1 MKFLRFNYQLIWEQ
15 QDESACINFPQ
26 ELTET
31 ELSPFIISNTIRH
44 PRYRDLSSFNKNHFE
59 LINFDHS
66 FLVEHSEISDSRP
79 YTTSHILFETPLEEH
94 NPTINQKPQQFNIV
108 PYRQQDT
115 TTLQNIPDPSE
126 TALIQNVSE
135 LSDITIKN
143 PQSRTITN
151 DSNIIQIPVHDIT
164 QNPIN
169 DLNQNDT
176 THNTNQDNT
185 STLSI
190 SNTHITQKFLTQ
202 QTSPPIY
209 DPLPL
214 TSIFLLK
221 QLHIVLL
228 NKVLLIHKPQ
238 MQYNSKQ
245 LPQQQNQLYKP

>member
-1 MKFLRFNYQLIWEQ
+1 M
-15 QDESACINFPQ
+15 
-26 ELTET
+26 
-31 ELSPFIISNTIRH
+31 
-44 PRYRDLSSFNKNHFE
+44 
-59 LINFDHS
+59 
-66 FLVEHSEISDSRP
+66 
-79 YTTSHILFETPLEEH
+79 
-94 NPTINQKPQQFNIV
+94 
-108 PYRQQDT
+108 
-115 TTLQNIPDPSE
+115 QNIPDPSE
-126 TALIQNVSE
+126 TALIQIVSE

-151 DSNIIQIPVHDIT
+151 DPNILQIPVHDIT

-190 SNTHITQKFLTQ
+190 SNTHITQKFQTQ

-214 TSIFLLK
+214 TSNFLLK
-221 QLHIVLL
+221 QFHIVLL

-245 LPQQQNQLYKP
+245 LPQQQNQLYKPYRILLLKILKHTIYKLL